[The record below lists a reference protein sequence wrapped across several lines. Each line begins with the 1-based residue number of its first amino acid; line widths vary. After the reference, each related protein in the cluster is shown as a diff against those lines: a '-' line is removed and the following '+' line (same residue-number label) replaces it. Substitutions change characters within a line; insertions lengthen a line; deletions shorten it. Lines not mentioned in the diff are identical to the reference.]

1 MQKLRIKIIGKKL
14 HDIGYRIPLINK
26 ALSLGV
32 NNFNTFNIDLD
43 GAQAVIAII
52 EADDEIIDEFK
63 DFINTYHPEK
73 AVIEKVFFEEYKN
86 NVPPIE
92 RVMQSFQMEQ
102 WGKGIPILLQISETL
117 DKNTSLLKE
126 NTSILKEN
134 TSLLKEN
141 TSILK
146 ENTSILKEN
155 TSILKENTSILK
167 EFKNETNNNFND
179 MKQIMSKH
187 DADASERILSI
198 KSEIIDI
205 KDKLSNVEVAVS
217 AL

>member
-32 NNFNTFNIDLD
+32 DNFNTFNIDLD
-43 GAQAVIAII
+43 GTQAVIAII
-52 EADDEIIDEFK
+52 ETDDDIIEEFK
-63 DFINTYHPEK
+63 NFINTYHPEK
-73 AVIEKVFFEEYKN
+73 AIIEKVLFEEYKN

-92 RVMQSFQMEQ
+92 RVLQSFQMEQ
-102 WGKGIPILLQISETL
+102 WGKGIPILIQISETL
-117 DKNTSLLKE
+117 DK
-126 NTSILKEN
+126 
-134 TSLLKEN
+134 N

-167 EFKNETNNNFND
+167 EFKTETNDNFND
-179 MKQIMSKH
+179 MKKIMSKH
-187 DADASERILSI
+187 DVDASERILSI
-198 KSEIIDI
+198 KREITDI
-205 KDKLSNVEVAVS
+205 KDRLSNVEIAVS
-217 AL
+217 DF

>member
-1 MQKLRIKIIGKKL
+1 MQKLKFKILGKKL
-14 HDIGYRIPLINK
+14 HDIGYRILLINK

-32 NNFNTFNIDLD
+32 NNFNTFNVDLD
-43 GAQAVIAII
+43 GSQAVIAII

-63 DFINTYHPEK
+63 DFINTSHPEK
-73 AVIEKVFFEEYKN
+73 AIIEKVLFEEYKN

-92 RVMQSFQMEQ
+92 RVLQSFQMEQ

-134 TSLLKEN
+134 TSL
-141 TSILK
+141 LK